1 MRNKW
6 KIILSFSVF
15 TMLILFVICSVFNK
29 KQINV
34 LEENTIELESNTV
47 KDNVID
53 TLTENVIEQNPID
66 NSDTVI
72 EDKIEE
78 TTKTVETTTK
88 VENKKTDEKPKTS
101 STTTNVSSS
110 KPKTQIT
117 SGSTQTKDEA
127 NNNKIVKPTTNE
139 NTSNIN
145 NNNNNDNTTKK
156 IEPEETKQEQT
167 IKKISQEEYN
177 AEVQKY
183 LRDIQSIKPGLKY
196 KNAKRGQVFWPYRTS
211 EIEIAV
217 GGVSFGTVYYYV
229 EIFVEGNQEKFKY
242 YIDWVGNE

>member
-29 KQINV
+29 KQKNV

-53 TLTENVIEQNPID
+53 TLTENAIEQNPID

-72 EDKIEE
+72 ENKIEE
-78 TTKTVETTTK
+78 TIKTVETTTK

-117 SGSTQTKDEA
+117 SESTQTKDEA

-139 NTSNIN
+139 NTSNI
-145 NNNNNDNTTKK
+145 NNNDNTTKK

-177 AEVQKY
+177 AEVQRY

>member
-29 KQINV
+29 KQKNV

-53 TLTENVIEQNPID
+53 ILTENVIEQNPID

-72 EDKIEE
+72 ENKIEE
-78 TTKTVETTTK
+78 TIKTVETTTK
-88 VENKKTDEKPKTS
+88 VENKKNDEKPKTS

-117 SGSTQTKDEA
+117 SESTQTKDEA
-127 NNNKIVKPTTNE
+127 NNNKIVKPSTNE
-139 NTSNIN
+139 NTSNI
-145 NNNNNDNTTKK
+145 NNNDNTTKK

-177 AEVQKY
+177 SEVQRY

>member
-29 KQINV
+29 KQRNV

-53 TLTENVIEQNPID
+53 TLTENAIEQNPID

-72 EDKIEE
+72 ENKIEE
-78 TTKTVETTTK
+78 TIKTVETTTK

-117 SGSTQTKDEA
+117 SESTQTKDET
-127 NNNKIVKPTTNE
+127 NNNKIVKPTTDE
-139 NTSNIN
+139 NTSNI
-145 NNNNNDNTTKK
+145 NNNDNTTKK

-177 AEVQKY
+177 AEVQRY

>member
-1 MRNKW
+1 MRNKL

-29 KQINV
+29 KQKNV

-117 SGSTQTKDEA
+117 SESTQTKDES

-139 NTSNIN
+139 NTSNI
-145 NNNNNDNTTKK
+145 NNNDNTTKK

-177 AEVQKY
+177 AEVQRY
-183 LRDIQSIKPGLKY
+183 LRDIQSIKLGLKY

>member
-1 MRNKW
+1 MRNKL

-29 KQINV
+29 KQKNV

-72 EDKIEE
+72 EDEIEE
-78 TTKTVETTTK
+78 TIKTVETTTK

-117 SGSTQTKDEA
+117 SESTQTKDET
-127 NNNKIVKPTTNE
+127 NNNKIVKPSTNE

-145 NNNNNDNTTKK
+145 NNTTKK
-156 IEPEETKQEQT
+156 IEPEEMKQEQT

-177 AEVQKY
+177 AEVQRY

>member
-29 KQINV
+29 KQKNV
-34 LEENTIELESNTV
+34 LKGNTIELESNTV

-53 TLTENVIEQNPID
+53 TLTENALEQNPID

-88 VENKKTDEKPKTS
+88 VENKKTDEKPKIS
-101 STTTNVSSS
+101 STTTNVYSS
-110 KPKTQIT
+110 KPKTQIM
-117 SGSTQTKDEA
+117 SESTQAKDET
-127 NNNKIVKPTTNE
+127 NNNKIVKPSTNE
-139 NTSNIN
+139 NTSNI
-145 NNNNNDNTTKK
+145 NNNDNTTKK
-156 IEPEETKQEQT
+156 IEPEEMKQEQT

-177 AEVQKY
+177 AEVQRY

-217 GGVSFGTVYYYV
+217 GGVSFGTIYYYV

>member
-15 TMLILFVICSVFNK
+15 TMLILFVICSIFNK
-29 KQINV
+29 KTKNV

-53 TLTENVIEQNPID
+53 TLTENAIEQNPID

-78 TTKTVETTTK
+78 TIKTVETTTK

-117 SGSTQTKDEA
+117 SESTQTKDEA
-127 NNNKIVKPTTNE
+127 NSNKIVKPSTNE
-139 NTSNIN
+139 NTSNI
-145 NNNNNDNTTKK
+145 NNNDNTTKK

-177 AEVQKY
+177 SEVQRY

>member
-6 KIILSFSVF
+6 EIILSFSVF

-29 KQINV
+29 KQKNV

-47 KDNVID
+47 KDNDID
-53 TLTENVIEQNPID
+53 TLTENAIEQNPID

-78 TTKTVETTTK
+78 TIKKVETTTK

-117 SGSTQTKDEA
+117 SESTPTKDET
-127 NNNKIVKPTTNE
+127 NNNKIVKPSTNE
-139 NTSNIN
+139 NTSNI
-145 NNNNNDNTTKK
+145 NNNDNTTKK

>member
-29 KQINV
+29 KQKNV

-53 TLTENVIEQNPID
+53 TLTENAIEQNPID

-72 EDKIEE
+72 ENKIEE
-78 TTKTVETTTK
+78 TIKTVETTTK

-117 SGSTQTKDEA
+117 SESTQTKDET
-127 NNNKIVKPTTNE
+127 NNNKIVKPTTDE
-139 NTSNIN
+139 NTSNI
-145 NNNNNDNTTKK
+145 NNNDNTTKK

-177 AEVQKY
+177 AEVQRY

>member
-1 MRNKW
+1 MRNKL

-29 KQINV
+29 KQKNV

-78 TTKTVETTTK
+78 TIKRVETTTK

-117 SGSTQTKDEA
+117 SESTQTKDET
-127 NNNKIVKPTTNE
+127 NNNKIVKPSTNE
-139 NTSNIN
+139 NTSNI
-145 NNNNNDNTTKK
+145 NNNDNTTKK
-156 IEPEETKQEQT
+156 IEPEEMKQEQT

-177 AEVQKY
+177 DEVQRY

>member
-6 KIILSFSVF
+6 EIILSFSVF

-29 KQINV
+29 KQKNV

-47 KDNVID
+47 KDNDID
-53 TLTENVIEQNPID
+53 TLTENAIEQNPID

-78 TTKTVETTTK
+78 TIKTVETTTK

-117 SGSTQTKDEA
+117 SESTPTKDET
-127 NNNKIVKPTTNE
+127 NNNKIVKPSTNE
-139 NTSNIN
+139 NTSNI
-145 NNNNNDNTTKK
+145 NNNDNTTKK

>member
-1 MRNKW
+1 MRNKL

-29 KQINV
+29 KQKNV

-72 EDKIEE
+72 EDEIEE
-78 TTKTVETTTK
+78 TIKTVETTTK
-88 VENKKTDEKPKTS
+88 VENKKTDENPKTS

-117 SGSTQTKDEA
+117 SESTQTKDET
-127 NNNKIVKPTTNE
+127 NNNKIVKPSTNE
-139 NTSNIN
+139 NTLNIN
-145 NNNNNDNTTKK
+145 NNTTKK
-156 IEPEETKQEQT
+156 IELEETKQEQT

-177 AEVQKY
+177 AEVQRY

>member
-29 KQINV
+29 KQKNV

-53 TLTENVIEQNPID
+53 TLTENAIEQNPID

-72 EDKIEE
+72 EDEIEE
-78 TTKTVETTTK
+78 TIKTVETTTK
-88 VENKKTDEKPKTS
+88 VENKKTNEKTKTS

-117 SGSTQTKDEA
+117 SESTQTKDET

-139 NTSNIN
+139 NTSNI
-145 NNNNNDNTTKK
+145 NNNDNTTKK

-177 AEVQKY
+177 AEVQRY

>member
-1 MRNKW
+1 MRNKL

-15 TMLILFVICSVFNK
+15 TMLVLFVICSVFNK
-29 KQINV
+29 KQKNV

-53 TLTENVIEQNPID
+53 TLTENAIEQNPID

-72 EDKIEE
+72 ENKIEE
-78 TTKTVETTTK
+78 TIKTVETTTK
-88 VENKKTDEKPKTS
+88 VENKKNDEKPKTS

-110 KPKTQIT
+110 KAKTQIT
-117 SGSTQTKDEA
+117 SESTQTKDET

-145 NNNNNDNTTKK
+145 NNDNTTKK

-167 IKKISQEEYN
+167 KKKISQEEYN
-177 AEVQKY
+177 AEVQRY

-196 KNAKRGQVFWPYRTS
+196 KNAKRGQVFWSYRTS

>member
-6 KIILSFSVF
+6 KIIFSFSVF

-29 KQINV
+29 KQKNV
-34 LEENTIELESNTV
+34 LEEITIELESNTV

-53 TLTENVIEQNPID
+53 TLTENAIEQNPID

-72 EDKIEE
+72 ENKIEE
-78 TTKTVETTTK
+78 TIKTVETTTK

-117 SGSTQTKDEA
+117 SESTQTKDET
-127 NNNKIVKPTTNE
+127 NNNKIVKPSTNE

-145 NNNNNDNTTKK
+145 NNTTKK

-217 GGVSFGTVYYYV
+217 GGVSYGTVYYYV

>member
-29 KQINV
+29 KQKNV
-34 LEENTIELESNTV
+34 LKENTIELESNIV

-78 TTKTVETTTK
+78 TTKTVKTTTK

-117 SGSTQTKDEA
+117 SESTQTKDET

-139 NTSNIN
+139 NTSNI
-145 NNNNNDNTTKK
+145 NNNDNTTKK

-167 IKKISQEEYN
+167 IRKISQEEYN

-211 EIEIAV
+211 EIEIAI

>member
-29 KQINV
+29 KQKNV

-53 TLTENVIEQNPID
+53 TLTENAIEQNPID

-72 EDKIEE
+72 ENKIEE
-78 TTKTVETTTK
+78 TIKTVETTTK

-117 SGSTQTKDEA
+117 SESTQTKDEA
-127 NNNKIVKPTTNE
+127 NNNKIVKPSTNE
-139 NTSNIN
+139 NTSNI
-145 NNNNNDNTTKK
+145 NNNDNTTKK

-177 AEVQKY
+177 SEVQRY

>member
-29 KQINV
+29 KQKNV

-53 TLTENVIEQNPID
+53 TLTENAIEQNPID

-72 EDKIEE
+72 ENKIEE
-78 TTKTVETTTK
+78 TIKTVETTTK

-117 SGSTQTKDEA
+117 SESTQTKDET
-127 NNNKIVKPTTNE
+127 NNNKIVKPSTNE
-139 NTSNIN
+139 NTSNI
-145 NNNNNDNTTKK
+145 NNNDNTTKK

-177 AEVQKY
+177 AEVQRY

>member
-29 KQINV
+29 KQKNV
-34 LEENTIELESNTV
+34 LKGNTIELESNTV

-53 TLTENVIEQNPID
+53 TLTENALEQNPID

-88 VENKKTDEKPKTS
+88 VENKKTDEKPKIS
-101 STTTNVSSS
+101 STTTNVYSS
-110 KPKTQIT
+110 KPKTQIM
-117 SGSTQTKDEA
+117 SESTQTKDET
-127 NNNKIVKPTTNE
+127 NNNKIVKPSTNE
-139 NTSNIN
+139 NTSNI
-145 NNNNNDNTTKK
+145 NNNDNTTKK
-156 IEPEETKQEQT
+156 IEPEEMKQEQT

-177 AEVQKY
+177 AEVQRY

-217 GGVSFGTVYYYV
+217 GGVSFGTIYYYV

>member
-29 KQINV
+29 KQKNV

-53 TLTENVIEQNPID
+53 TLTENAIEQNPID

-72 EDKIEE
+72 ENKIEE
-78 TTKTVETTTK
+78 TIKTVETTTK

-117 SGSTQTKDEA
+117 SESTLTKDEA

-139 NTSNIN
+139 NTSNI
-145 NNNNNDNTTKK
+145 NNNDNTTKK

-177 AEVQKY
+177 SEVQRY

>member
-29 KQINV
+29 KQKNV

-47 KDNVID
+47 RDNVID
-53 TLTENVIEQNPID
+53 TLTENAIEQNPID

-72 EDKIEE
+72 ENKIEE
-78 TTKTVETTTK
+78 TIKTVETTTK

-117 SGSTQTKDEA
+117 SESTQTKDET

-139 NTSNIN
+139 NTSNI
-145 NNNNNDNTTKK
+145 NNNNDNTTKK

-177 AEVQKY
+177 AEVQRY

>member
-6 KIILSFSVF
+6 KIIFSFSVF

-29 KQINV
+29 KQKNV
-34 LEENTIELESNTV
+34 LEEITIELESNTV

-53 TLTENVIEQNPID
+53 TLAENAIEQNPID

-78 TTKTVETTTK
+78 TIKTVETTTK

-117 SGSTQTKDEA
+117 SESTQTKDET
-127 NNNKIVKPTTNE
+127 NNNKIVKPSTNE

-145 NNNNNDNTTKK
+145 NNTTKK

-217 GGVSFGTVYYYV
+217 GGVSYGTVYYYV

>member
-29 KQINV
+29 KQKNV

-72 EDKIEE
+72 ENKIEE
-78 TTKTVETTTK
+78 TIKTVETTTK

-117 SGSTQTKDEA
+117 SESTQTKDEA

-139 NTSNIN
+139 NTSNI
-145 NNNNNDNTTKK
+145 NNNDNTTKK

-177 AEVQKY
+177 AEVQRY

>member
-29 KQINV
+29 KQKNV

-72 EDKIEE
+72 ENKIEE
-78 TTKTVETTTK
+78 TIKTVETTTK
-88 VENKKTDEKPKTS
+88 VENKKTDENPKTS

-117 SGSTQTKDEA
+117 SESTQTKDEA

-139 NTSNIN
+139 NTSNI
-145 NNNNNDNTTKK
+145 NNNDNTTKK

>member
-29 KQINV
+29 KQKNV

-72 EDKIEE
+72 ENKIEE
-78 TTKTVETTTK
+78 TIKTVETTTK

-101 STTTNVSSS
+101 STTTNVSST

-117 SGSTQTKDEA
+117 SESTQTKDET
-127 NNNKIVKPTTNE
+127 NNSKIVKPSTNE
-139 NTSNIN
+139 NTSNI
-145 NNNNNDNTTKK
+145 NNNDNTTKK

-177 AEVQKY
+177 AEVQRY

>member
-1 MRNKW
+1 MRNKL

-29 KQINV
+29 KQKNV

-53 TLTENVIEQNPID
+53 TLTENAIEQNPID

-72 EDKIEE
+72 ENKIEE
-78 TTKTVETTTK
+78 TIKTVETTTK

-117 SGSTQTKDEA
+117 SESTQTKDEA
-127 NNNKIVKPTTNE
+127 NNNKIVKPSTNE

-145 NNNNNDNTTKK
+145 NNDNTTKK
-156 IEPEETKQEQT
+156 IETEETKQEQT

-177 AEVQKY
+177 SEVQRY

>member
-29 KQINV
+29 KQKNV

-72 EDKIEE
+72 ENKIEE
-78 TTKTVETTTK
+78 TIKTVETTTK

-117 SGSTQTKDEA
+117 SESTQTKDEA

-139 NTSNIN
+139 NTSNI
-145 NNNNNDNTTKK
+145 NNNDNTTKK

-177 AEVQKY
+177 AEVQRY

-242 YIDWVGNE
+242 YIDWIGNE